1 MIGRL
6 RGTVIA
12 EEADGIVVIDVGG
25 VGYEVSTPLGTVGRA
40 SVRSGFSGPG
50 AGSSGLTGGDERV
63 VSLFVHTHVRED
75 ALVLFG
81 FASDIDRE
89 AFRILLG
96 VSSVGPKTAIGIL
109 SALPGPEL
117 SRAIAGKDLGK
128 LTTISGIG
136 KKTAE
141 RLLLELRDKLPATTE
156 AAGAAPAPAATKSGR
171 VQRSPQGELLA
182 RALVNLGYKST
193 EADRAVT
200 TLEPRLET
208 TPLAE
213 LVKDSLALLAK

>member
-12 EEADGIVVIDVGG
+12 EEGEGIVIIDVGG
-25 VGYEVSTPLGTVGRA
+25 VGYEVSTPLGTLGR
-40 SVRSGFSGPG
+40 
-50 AGSSGLTGGDERV
+50 AGSSAISGSAGEARAVT
-63 VSLFVHTHVRED
+63 LFIHTHVRED
-75 ALVLFG
+75 AFVLFG

-89 AFRILLG
+89 AFRILIG

-117 SRAIAGKDLGK
+117 SRAIAAKDLGK

-141 RLLLELRDKLPATTE
+141 RLLLELRDKLPAAPDGGGASGGPSTATTT
-156 AAGAAPAPAATKSGR
+156 AGKSGKTP
-171 VQRSPQGELLA
+171 RSPNAELLA
-182 RALVNLGYKST
+182 RALVNLGFKNT
-193 EADRAVT
+193 EAERAVT
-200 TLEPRLET
+200 TLESRLET
-208 TPLAE
+208 TPIAE
-213 LVKDSLALLAK
+213 LIKESLALLAK

>member
-12 EEADGIVVIDVGG
+12 EEADGIVVIDVAG
-25 VGYEVSTPLGTVGRA
+25 VGYEVSTPLGTIGRA
-40 SVRSGFSGPG
+40 GGPG
-50 AGSSGLTGGDERV
+50 GASDGMTV
-63 VSLFVHTHVRED
+63 TLFIHTHVRED

-81 FASDIDRE
+81 FASDLDRV
-89 AFRILLG
+89 AFRTLIG

-117 SRAIAGKDLGK
+117 ARAIAAKDLGK

-141 RLLLELRDKLPATTE
+141 RLLLELRDKLPVTRDGTD
-156 AAGAAPAPAATKSGR
+156 AAGPMTLGTPAAARSGR
-171 VQRSPQGELLA
+171 ASRSPNGELLA
-182 RALVNLGYKST
+182 RALMNLGYKNT

-200 TLEPRLET
+200 SLEARLDSA
-208 TPLAE
+208 PMAE
-213 LVKDSLALLAK
+213 LIRDSLALLAR

>member
-25 VGYEVSTPLGTVGRA
+25 VGYEVSTPLGTIGRA
-40 SVRSGFSGPG
+40 SARAADGSG
-50 AGSSGLTGGDERV
+50 GGV
-63 VSLFVHTHVRED
+63 TLFIHTHVRED

-81 FASDIDRE
+81 FASDLDRE
-89 AFRILLG
+89 AFRTLIG

-117 SRAIAGKDLGK
+117 ARAIAAKDLGK

-141 RLLLELRDKLPATTE
+141 RLLLELRDKLPVSPDA
-156 AAGAAPAPAATKSGR
+156 AAGAGTSAGATTTKSGR
-171 VQRSPQGELLA
+171 AARSPNGELLA
-182 RALVNLGYKST
+182 RALVNLGYKNT

-200 TLEPRLET
+200 TLEARLDT
-208 TPLAE
+208 APMAE
-213 LVKDSLALLAK
+213 LIKESLALLAR

>member
-25 VGYEVSTPLGTVGRA
+25 VGYEVSTPLGTIGRA
-40 SVRSGFSGPG
+40 SARAPEGG
-50 AGSSGLTGGDERV
+50 GSSVT
-63 VSLFVHTHVRED
+63 LFIHTHVRED
-75 ALVLFG
+75 ALILFG
-81 FASDIDRE
+81 FATDLDRE
-89 AFRILLG
+89 AFRTLIG

-117 SRAIAGKDLGK
+117 ARAIAAKDLGK

-141 RLLLELRDKLPATTE
+141 RLLLELRDKLPVSPD
-156 AAGAAPAPAATKSGR
+156 AAGGIGTSPAPTTRSGR
-171 VQRSPQGELLA
+171 AARSPNGELLA
-182 RALVNLGYKST
+182 RALVNLGYKNT

-200 TLEPRLET
+200 TLETRLDT
-208 TPLAE
+208 APMAE
-213 LVKDSLALLAK
+213 LIKESLALLAR

>member
-12 EEADGIVVIDVGG
+12 EEADGIVVLDVGG
-25 VGYEVSTPLGTVGRA
+25 VGYEVSTPLGTIGR
-40 SVRSGFSGPG
+40 
-50 AGSSGLTGGDERV
+50 AGSSGLTGGDRV
-63 VSLFVHTHVRED
+63 VVLYVHTHVRED

-81 FASDIDRE
+81 FASDVDRE

-117 SRAIAGKDLGK
+117 SRAIASKDLGK

-141 RLLLELRDKLPATTE
+141 RLLLELRDKLPASAE
-156 AAGAAPAPAATKSGR
+156 VGGHAAAPTPAANKSGR
-171 VQRSPQGELLA
+171 AQRSAQGELLA

-200 TLEPRLET
+200 TFEPRLET

-213 LVKDSLALLAK
+213 LVKDSLALLAR

>member
-25 VGYEVSTPLGTVGRA
+25 VGYEVSTPLGTIGRA
-40 SVRSGFSGPG
+40 SARAADGSGS
-50 AGSSGLTGGDERV
+50 TV
-63 VSLFVHTHVRED
+63 TLFIHTHVRED
-75 ALVLFG
+75 ALILFG
-81 FASDIDRE
+81 FASDLDRE
-89 AFRILLG
+89 AFRTLIG

-117 SRAIAGKDLGK
+117 ARAIAAKDLGK

-141 RLLLELRDKLPATTE
+141 RLLLELRDKLPVSPDATAGASATPATTT
-156 AAGAAPAPAATKSGR
+156 TKSGR
-171 VQRSPQGELLA
+171 APRSPNGELLA
-182 RALVNLGYKST
+182 RALVNLGYKNT

-200 TLEPRLET
+200 TLETRLDT
-208 TPLAE
+208 APMAE
-213 LVKDSLALLAK
+213 LIKESLALLAR